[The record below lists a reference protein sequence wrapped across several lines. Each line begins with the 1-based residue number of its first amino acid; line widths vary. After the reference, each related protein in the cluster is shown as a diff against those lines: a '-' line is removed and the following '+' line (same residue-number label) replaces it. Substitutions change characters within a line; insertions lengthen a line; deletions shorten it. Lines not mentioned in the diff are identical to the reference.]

1 MSNISNETKLGSMEE
16 RKLSK
21 LAIIKNFFAERP
33 ARPLSQTEIME
44 GLKDQLTGEH
54 AVTPMQLENLLCE
67 LATETKSKKDGEIL
81 EPAFLTIRRGKPT
94 VYSKA

>member
-1 MSNISNETKLGSMEE
+1 
-16 RKLSK
+16 
-21 LAIIKNFFAERP
+21 
-33 ARPLSQTEIME
+33 
-44 GLKDQLTGEH
+44 
-54 AVTPMQLENLLCE
+54 MQLENLLCE